1 MSRVP
6 EYVIL
11 SGPVVH
17 DHLIRVR
24 AELRSYLARYFPS
37 CRFSLAVKDGEGMD
51 FIVVPVIGST
61 GDDIELQAPDLVALS
76 QIKLALEAFAP
87 GRGALN

>member
-17 DHLIRVR
+17 DHLVRVR
-24 AELRSYLARYFPS
+24 GELRSYLARSFPS

-51 FIVVPVIGST
+51 FIVVPVIGAT
-61 GDDIELQAPDLVALS
+61 GDGVEFQEPDLMALA